1 MNTSAA
7 RDILMLISV
16 VGMVVFF
23 AMMIGTYAYLNKS
36 KNRYRLLELGYN
48 NSEWHERGKVDFV
61 TANFVISNSV
71 FAALLLSHRKKTKKQ
86 IKQNSIAPS
95 IHTNENYQKLLT
107 EFPGF
112 VRWEIAKFCIGTPSL
127 LSAFIAVDFMSH

>member
-23 AMMIGTYAYLNKS
+23 AMMIGTYTYLNKS

-71 FAALLLSHRKKTKKQ
+71 FAALLLSHRKKTNKQ

-112 VRWEIAKFCIGTPSL
+112 VRWEIAKFFIGMPSL

>member
-1 MNTSAA
+1 MSASAA

-23 AMMIGTYAYLNKS
+23 AMMICTYTYLNKS

-61 TANFVISNSV
+61 TANFVIINSV
-71 FAALLLSHRKKTKKQ
+71 FAALLLRHRKKANKQ

-112 VRWEIAKFCIGTPSL
+112 VRWEIAKFCIGMPSL

>member
-71 FAALLLSHRKKTKKQ
+71 FAALLLRHKKNTNKH
-86 IKQNSIAPS
+86 IKQNSIAPN
-95 IHTNENYQKLLT
+95 IHINENYQKLLT

-112 VRWEIAKFCIGTPSL
+112 VRWEIAKFCIGMPSL

>member
-1 MNTSAA
+1 MSASAA

-48 NSEWHERGKVDFV
+48 NSDWHERGKVDFV

-71 FAALLLSHRKKTKKQ
+71 FAALLLRHRKK
-86 IKQNSIAPS
+86 P
-95 IHTNENYQKLLT
+95 TNK
-107 EFPGF
+107 
-112 VRWEIAKFCIGTPSL
+112 
-127 LSAFIAVDFMSH
+127 